1 MKKEFPNY
9 ERRDKKG
16 RPINCMN
23 EIEKVLNP
31 KNKKIIDDFLK
42 YCKINSVSKT
52 AEYQRKRTMCQIYD
66 IMEKPLSSINLNDLR
81 DFLVVVNNS
90 KLAPSTQNDT
100 KAILKRFLIWYYK
113 NWSER
118 FNAFRDIKMKD
129 ERNHEKLHPD
139 AMLTEKEIEILV
151 RGANNLKYKALIVL
165 AFESGARPEE
175 MVKLKWSDI
184 SFENE
189 RVKLYSIKTKRSR
202 SNEIKESIIH
212 LKRYQ
217 QEYPFPDVNDNDFVF
232 PATGDRSRYM
242 SVSSFGMYIAH
253 LAKRIGLR
261 KRVWPYLLRHTR
273 LTPLLQILSAKAY
286 EQFSGHALETGM
298 YYYGHLSQTQLSAEI
313 LQKVYHVDE
322 VKADRD
328 RLEEEIDNLKK
339 TIEEQGFR
347 FDREIN
353 SLKGFIVN
361 ANDDEKDL
369 FIVSQTQSSKG
380 TVSL

>member
-1 MKKEFPNY
+1 
-9 ERRDKKG
+9 
-16 RPINCMN
+16 
-23 EIEKVLNP
+23 
-31 KNKKIIDDFLK
+31 
-42 YCKINSVSKT
+42 
-52 AEYQRKRTMCQIYD
+52 
-66 IMEKPLSSINLNDLR
+66 
-81 DFLVVVNNS
+81 
-90 KLAPSTQNDT
+90 
-100 KAILKRFLIWYYK
+100 
-113 NWSER
+113 
-118 FNAFRDIKMKD
+118 MKD